1 MGFGVT
7 LQFITAGRRVAF
19 LRLLFPGWS
28 TPSGFE
34 FLPAKG
40 RFPDARAL
48 IWREQLIAFYDKG
61 TIVAN
66 TLGARARWDIAAT
79 RLIISNNS

>member
-28 TPSGFE
+28 SPSGFE
-34 FLPAKG
+34 FLPANG
-40 RFPDARAL
+40 RLDTYL
-48 IWREQLIAFYDKG
+48 REQLIAFYDKG

-66 TLGARARWDIAAT
+66 TLGARARWDIAAA
-79 RLIISNNS
+79 RLIISNSS